1 MVNISKRLTMAAIAM
16 IILGEGK
23 TWDGMGLKMIQT
35 DFSICQ
41 ALCMSSRVPI
51 MYQVLPLCGNGR
63 DVLVRAINS
72 HNARHCPTSPPRFMR
87 QILSSIT

>member
-35 DFSICQ
+35 DFSIC
-41 ALCMSSRVPI
+41 
-51 MYQVLPLCGNGR
+51 
-63 DVLVRAINS
+63 
-72 HNARHCPTSPPRFMR
+72 
-87 QILSSIT
+87 